1 MTGVLLAVARIA
13 GETAPLLMV
22 GCNSNLW
29 NVNPRGQLA
38 SLPVEIYVLRDAP
51 SDLALHQ
58 LWGVA
63 LVLVVLVLILKHHS
77 PSAHAQQNGGK
88 GVTSRRA

>member
-1 MTGVLLAVARIA
+1 VARIA

-29 NVNPRGQLA
+29 NVNPTGQLA

-51 SDLALHQ
+51 SELALRQ
-58 LWGVA
+58 SWGVA
-63 LVLVVLVLILKHHS
+63 LVLVVIVLILNILARILTRDKMGTAKH
-77 PSAHAQQNGGK
+77 
-88 GVTSRRA
+88 